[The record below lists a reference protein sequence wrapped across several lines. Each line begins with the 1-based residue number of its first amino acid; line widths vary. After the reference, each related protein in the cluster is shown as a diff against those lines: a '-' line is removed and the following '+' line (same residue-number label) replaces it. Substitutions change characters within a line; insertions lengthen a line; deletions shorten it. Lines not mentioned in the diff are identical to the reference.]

1 MKRTALMAAAAGA
14 AFLIV
19 ILARFPARWAAGL
32 LPHGTACAQLGGTL
46 WSGTCTG
53 LLLDGM
59 PLGDLSW
66 SAHPLKLLA
75 GKVSL
80 SVALALPSGTA
91 RALLTV
97 SPTGAL
103 TAQGVR
109 ASLPLSRALFAQLP
123 PNTQGLVAIDL
134 ALLHFDGKRIT
145 ALRGELEVHGLTVQG
160 ELLGDYRVS
169 FPAESGGSIGA
180 STASVPGFGGD
191 SAGAGAEPTG
201 RLEDLGGPLAVQ
213 GTVRL
218 TREPGFVVAGLV
230 AARANAPRDI
240 VEDIRFLGSPDA
252 QGRRP
257 FTVAETF

>member
-1 MKRTALMAAAAGA
+1 MKRTAWMAAAAA
-14 AFLIV
+14 LAFLIV
-19 ILARFPARWAAGL
+19 MLARFPVRWAAGL
-32 LPHGTACAQLGGTL
+32 LPRGTTCAQLGGTL

-53 LLLDGM
+53 LLIEGM

-66 SAHPLKLLA
+66 SAHPLELLA
-75 GKVSL
+75 GKISL
-80 SVALALPSGTA
+80 SMALALPSGTA
-91 RALLTV
+91 RSLLTL

-109 ASLPLSRALFAQLP
+109 ASVPLNRALFGQLP
-123 PNTQGLVAIDL
+123 PNTQGLVGVDL
-134 ALLHFDGKRIT
+134 ALLRWDGKRIT
-145 ALRGELEVHGLTVQG
+145 ALRGELEVHGLSVQG

-169 FPAESGGSIGA
+169 FPADPGAAGGS
-180 STASVPGFGGD
+180 GD
-191 SAGAGAEPTG
+191 EPTG

-218 TREPGFVVAGLV
+218 TREPGFVVEGLI
-230 AARANAPRDI
+230 APRANAPRDI